1 MGKSKASTGRKG
13 KGKRREPALQNSDP
27 IRGTTPA
34 PHSRVTRRGS
44 RSNPAASAGRERQG
58 DQTPTGGGQ
67 HHRIPRNGESTVY
80 CPSSTRCPGSPGL
93 GVRRHSREASW

>member
-58 DQTPTGGGQ
+58 DQTPTGGPTSQ
-67 HHRIPRNGESTVY
+67 NP
-80 CPSSTRCPGSPGL
+80 
-93 GVRRHSREASW
+93 